1 MRYLFGVVVPL
12 LLQILLVL
20 LLIVT
25 NSGNGSWVGL
35 GALLIG
41 MFAVPATAVINILV
55 VRSTLTQSAAKT
67 TAKCIGIAMV
77 LPFVVILLLIAG

>member
-1 MRYLFGVVVPL
+1 MRYLFGVVAPL

-55 VRSTLTQSAAKT
+55 VR
-67 TAKCIGIAMV
+67 
-77 LPFVVILLLIAG
+77 